1 VREAGRRADGQA
13 GSDGGE
19 IPALPPSRPPAG
31 SKTRV
36 LVAMSGGVDSSVAA
50 AALVE
55 QGYEVVGATMKLFC
69 YGDSVPDR
77 PCCSLDS
84 INDAK
89 DVAAKLGIPHY
100 VLNLEDRFSLHV
112 IQNFVS
118 EYSRGRT
125 PIPCVRCNS
134 FTKFRDLL
142 AHADALDCRYIATGH
157 YALAR
162 DGGLYRGADAAKDQ
176 SYFLWGID
184 RAVVARMLTPVGDLT
199 KAETRAL
206 ARRLGLS
213 TADKPESVEI
223 CFVPDDDYVGVLEQH
238 LPADAPAL
246 VPGPL
251 VTTSGEVIGQH
262 EGFARYTI
270 GQRKGLPGGFAEP
283 MYVVAIR
290 PDSREV
296 VIGPVE
302 ALAGHAL
309 RLEEVN
315 WLAEPLQ
322 PGDRCGVQIRYRAA
336 AVPATVTGRSDDG
349 LSLALSEPVR
359 AITPG
364 QSGVLYGEGGRVLGG
379 GVIA

>member
-1 VREAGRRADGQA
+1 MAE
-13 GSDGGE
+13 
-19 IPALPPSRPPAG
+19 
-31 SKTRV
+31 RV

-50 AALVE
+50 AELVAR
-55 QGYEVVGATMKLFC
+55 GYEVIGATMKLFC

-84 INDAK
+84 INDAR
-89 DVAAKLGIPHY
+89 DVCHALGIPHY
-100 VLNLEDRFSLHV
+100 VLNLEDRFSRDV

-142 AHADALDCRYIATGH
+142 AHADALGCAAIATGH
-157 YALAR
+157 YAQAR
-162 DGGLYRGADAAKDQ
+162 EGRLYRGADPAKDQ

-184 RAVVARMLTPVGDLT
+184 RAVVARMLTPVGGLT
-199 KAETRAL
+199 KAETRAH
-206 ARRLGLS
+206 ARRLGLA

-223 CFVPDDDYVGVLEQH
+223 CFVPGDDYVQVLEQH
-238 LPADAPAL
+238 LPAGAAAL
-246 VPGPL
+246 TPGPL
-251 VTTSGEVIGQH
+251 VSTTGERLGEH

-270 GQRKGLPGGFAEP
+270 GQRRGLPGGATTP
-283 MYVVAIR
+283 RYVVAIR
-290 PDSREV
+290 PETREV
-296 VIGPVE
+296 VVGE
-302 ALAGHAL
+302 ADDLLGHQV
-309 RLEEVN
+309 RLGELN

-322 PGDRCGVQIRYRAA
+322 SGDTCLVQVRYRAA
-336 AVPATVTGRSDDG
+336 AVPATVHSMDAAG
-349 LSLALSEPVR
+349 LGLVLSTPVR

-364 QSGVLYGEGGRVLGG
+364 QSGVLYAADGQVLGG

>member
-1 VREAGRRADGQA
+1 
-13 GSDGGE
+13 
-19 IPALPPSRPPAG
+19 
-31 SKTRV
+31 
-36 LVAMSGGVDSSVAA
+36 MSGGVDSSVAA
-50 AALVE
+50 ARLVE
-55 QGYEVVGATMKLFC
+55 QGYDVVGATMKLFC

-84 INDAK
+84 INDAR
-89 DVAAKLGIPHY
+89 DVAHRLGIPHY

-142 AHADALDCRYIATGH
+142 AHARELQCDAIATGH
-157 YALAR
+157 YAIAR
-162 DGGLYRGADAAKDQ
+162 DGALYRGRDRSKDQ

-184 RAVVARMLTPVGDLT
+184 QAVVARMLTPVGELS
-199 KAETRAL
+199 KAETRAY
-206 ARRLGLS
+206 ARRLGLA

-246 VPGPL
+246 ARGPL
-251 VTTSGEVIGQH
+251 VTMAGEVVGEH
-262 EGFARYTI
+262 EGFARFTI
-270 GQRKGLPGGFAEP
+270 GQRKRLPGGFNEAR
-283 MYVVAIR
+283 YVVAIR
-290 PDSREV
+290 PEAREV
-296 VIGPVE
+296 VIGCLE
-302 ALAGHAL
+302 DLEGHRVTL
-309 RLEEVN
+309 DELN
-315 WLAEPLQ
+315 WLAAPLA
-322 PGDRCGVQIRYRAA
+322 PGDGCRAQLRYRAP
-336 AVPATVTGRSDDG
+336 AVPATVVSIDAGRV
-349 LSLALSEPVR
+349 SLVLETAVR

-364 QSGVLYGEGGRVLGG
+364 QSGVLYDDTDRVLGG

>member
-1 VREAGRRADGQA
+1 
-13 GSDGGE
+13 
-19 IPALPPSRPPAG
+19 
-31 SKTRV
+31 V

-50 AALVE
+50 ARLVE
-55 QGYEVVGATMKLFC
+55 QGYDVVGATMKLFC

-84 INDAK
+84 INDAR
-89 DVAAKLGIPHY
+89 DVAHGLGIPHY

-142 AHADALDCRYIATGH
+142 AHADALQCDWIATGH
-157 YALAR
+157 YAVAR
-162 DGGLYRGADAAKDQ
+162 DGALYRGRDRSKDQ

-184 RAVVARMLTPVGDLT
+184 QAVVARMLTPVGELS
-199 KAETRAL
+199 KVETRAY
-206 ARRLGLS
+206 ARRLGLA

-246 VPGPL
+246 ARGPF
-251 VTTSGEVIGQH
+251 VTTTGEVVGEH
-262 EGFARYTI
+262 DGFARFTI
-270 GQRKGLPGGFAEP
+270 GQRKRLPGGFSEAR
-283 MYVVAIR
+283 YVVAIR
-290 PDSREV
+290 PEAREV
-296 VIGPVE
+296 VIGS
-302 ALAGHAL
+302 
-309 RLEEVN
+309 LEELEGHRVTLDELN
-315 WLAEPLQ
+315 WLAAPLA
-322 PGDRCGVQIRYRAA
+322 PGDHCRIQLRYRAP
-336 AVPATVTGRSDDG
+336 AVPATVVSLDAGGIG
-349 LSLALSEPVR
+349 LVLETAVR

-364 QSGVLYGEGGRVLGG
+364 QSGVLYDTADRVLGG